1 MKTKAPIWMK
11 FFAVSVLMLFFVVL
25 LVTTVYM
32 YQMLRKENSIVDSN
46 ISNSI
51 YYADLSVE
59 HSLSVHSERIGSMAV
74 SKQFY
79 QEQKKGEQE
88 YRAFVSEKLANA
100 YSESSEILAIFFQ
113 SASGQF
119 FSIGEIFWDVNSQIK
134 MIHDCKSKQEYSRSK
149 GLWRYESIGRGFHSI
164 VLCRDIFYVTDQYEQ
179 CELGTVLLYMDADKI
194 NQTLFSE
201 NQGNGI
207 VIIDPYGVIALS
219 ANQELVGNSI
229 EDVFQTGDGYILQN
243 GKRYLARK
251 QESGLD
257 GWNIL
262 SYIDMNMTSQSVY
275 QTTLRMMGLVLLGSL
290 LVGTVSYS
298 LSRRIGKPIE
308 ELLNY
313 IRINPFG
320 VVESVHED
328 AETKDDITQ
337 IKQVFERLSEDLKK
351 NIQSNYKMQL
361 MLKDTKIK
369 AYESQMNP
377 HFLFNTLQMIQMLNV
392 LGKREDVETATTCL
406 GDLLRFN
413 LDNRNEVTLREEVT
427 NVLNYLRILE
437 FRFKGRFDYRIMIP
451 DSLMDCYTIK
461 FMLQPIIENSV
472 THGFKRKKGVC
483 ELVIMGQEIS
493 GELVIVVKD
502 NGNGIGPDQLRR
514 LKESLKNHDAPKG
527 IGLSNVHERIQL
539 IYGKKYGV
547 DIFSNYEKNTQV
559 IIHVPVC
566 RNPQEKEEE
575 YVQISD
581 HR

>member
-1 MKTKAPIWMK
+1 MKTKAPIWLK

-32 YQMLRKENSIVDSN
+32 YQMLKKENSIVDSN
-46 ISNSI
+46 ISNST
-51 YYADLSVE
+51 YYANLSVE
-59 HSLSVHSERIGSMAV
+59 NTLSVYSERIGSMSAAE
-74 SKQFY
+74 QFY
-79 QEQKKGEQE
+79 QEQEKGEQE
-88 YRAFVSEKLANA
+88 YRTAVREKLASV

-113 SASGQF
+113 SASGQV
-119 FSIGEIFWDVNSQIK
+119 FSIGEIFWDINSQIK
-134 MIHDCKSKQEYSRSK
+134 MIHDCKSKPEYSRSK

-164 VLCRDIFYVTDQYEQ
+164 VLCRDIIYVTDQYEQ
-179 CELGTVLLYMDADKI
+179 RELGTVLLYMDADKI

-207 VIIDPYGVIALS
+207 VIIDPYGAIALS
-219 ANQELVGNSI
+219 ADQELMGKSF
-229 EDVFQTGDGYILQN
+229 EDVFQTDDGSVLKD

-251 QESGLD
+251 QESSLG

-262 SYIDMNMTSQSVY
+262 SYIDMNMTSRSVY
-275 QTTLRMMGLVLLGSL
+275 QTTLRMMGLVLLGLL
-290 LVGTVSYS
+290 LVGTVSYF

-328 AETKDDITQ
+328 EETKDDIAQ

-392 LGKREDVETATTCL
+392 LGKQEDVETATTCL

-413 LDNRNEVTLREEVT
+413 LDNRNEVTLREEVN

-437 FRFKGRFDYRIMIP
+437 FRFKGRFDYKIMIP

-472 THGFKRKKGVC
+472 THGFKEKKGLC
-483 ELVIMGQEIS
+483 ELVIMGQEIN
-493 GELVIVVKD
+493 GEIVVVVKD
-502 NGNGIGPDQLRR
+502 NGNGISRDQLLR
-514 LKESLKNHDAPKG
+514 LKESLKSHSEPRG
-527 IGLSNVHERIQL
+527 IGLANVHERIQL
-539 IYGKKYGV
+539 IYGEQYGV
-547 DIFSNYEKNTQV
+547 DIFSDYEKNTQV
-559 IIHVPVC
+559 IIHIPVC
-566 RNPQEKEEE
+566 RHPQEKEAE

-581 HR
+581 H